1 MKPRLCVPN
10 CSGGLLLH
18 GKGIITLVHGIELIF
33 FSFVTEDWFLL
44 IDGLSILLSFV
55 NCQFYPV
62 TCQQRTLNSVMLY
75 TRFVYHKSSYKFDQS
90 WYTQTRVFH
99 LCHDPACTCG
109 SCNKSCIPQGFL
121 ISGEV
126 LATVSLFSHD
136 SLVRDRAPAQS
147 FFDDWR
153 SERRNILILFS
164 FFFNDVLF
172 IYGMLVFFY
181 RLSWILQA
189 LAELYVRTGQNE
201 KAFSFFADVSML
213 ISTLVQAYQKIC

>member
-1 MKPRLCVPN
+1 MGKVQ
-10 CSGGLLLH
+10 LLWFMVLNW
-18 GKGIITLVHGIELIF
+18 F
-33 FSFVTEDWFLL
+33 FLSCVTEDWFLL

-62 TCQQRTLNSVMLY
+62 TCQQRTLNSVILY
-75 TRFVYHKSSYKFDQS
+75 TRFVYHKSSFKFDQS
-90 WYTQTRVFH
+90 SYTQTLVLH
-99 LCHDPACTCG
+99 LYHDPACTCG

-121 ISGEV
+121 ISREV

-136 SLVRDRAPAQS
+136 SLVRDRAPTQS

-164 FFFNDVLF
+164 FNNVLF
-172 IYGMLVFFY
+172 HYGMLVFFY
-181 RLSWILQA
+181 WRYWILQA

-213 ISTLVQAYQKIC
+213 ISTLVQAYKIS